1 MILLLTGII
10 DTSAITDS
18 LVREA
23 GEALKVR
30 VDRKHIRT
38 SIEERPYFK
47 IVNMFLPPPKGGFD
61 ETHLR
66 RFQNYL
72 IKEHKMYARPIT
84 IGKFTYVKF
93 SGLWHNYVIQDGSV
107 RIVRDSLYIRFYLAK
122 DLDRFIL
129 ARDFMKL
136 VEDVAG
142 KRAVA
147 IGLENVELKL
157 AGAFT
162 VVSMRHPLVIRKD
175 VKPEEFRDSLFNT
188 IMSISDRFDQAESAF
203 VNVNLRGRIYRK
215 LWMKLRID
223 EEESIYRYGGIDI
236 RVVE

>member
-1 MILLLTGII
+1 MIIALVSII
-10 DTSAITDS
+10 DTTALIDS
-18 LVREA
+18 LTREV
-23 GEALKVR
+23 GEALKIKVSK
-30 VDRKHIRT
+30 KHIRT
-38 SIEERPYFK
+38 SIEERPYFR
-47 IVNMFLPPPKGGFD
+47 IVNMFVPPPKGGFN

-66 RFQNYL
+66 KFQNYL

-93 SGLWHNYVIQDGSV
+93 SGLWHNDVIQDGSA

-142 KRAVA
+142 KKAVA
-147 IGLENVELKL
+147 IGLDGVELKI

-162 VVSMRHPLVIRKD
+162 VVSMKHPIVIRKD
-175 VKPEEFRDSLFNT
+175 VKPEEFRDSLFNALL
-188 IMSISDRFDQAESAF
+188 SLSDRFDQAESTF
-203 VNVNLRGRIYRK
+203 VNVNLRGRLYRK
-215 LWMKLRID
+215 LWMRMNIT
-223 EEESIYRYGGIDI
+223 EEESIYRYGSIDI
-236 RVVE
+236 RVVQ